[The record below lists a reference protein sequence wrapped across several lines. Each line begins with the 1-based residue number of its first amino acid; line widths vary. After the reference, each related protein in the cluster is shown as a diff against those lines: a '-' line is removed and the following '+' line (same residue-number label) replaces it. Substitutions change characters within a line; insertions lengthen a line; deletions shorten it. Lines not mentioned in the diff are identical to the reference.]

1 MKNHKLILSVSAAV
15 LLFGSAA
22 CRPDNPV
29 PDPDPTEK
37 YVWIEP
43 NIERTGTHVALLEK
57 QDDGSYLIE
66 LPASDPYIYFFPFEE
81 DLPGENTVLA
91 FEYKAENAIDRIQCF
106 FIDAEEGLNAAHA
119 QDGPGAAATDTW
131 TPYSVRMKTA
141 MAEFSW
147 GEEGDYL
154 RLDLG
159 ESIVPGSTIRLRNI
173 CIRPMNASEQA
184 EQDKEDDAAG
194 EKDRYAQGILD
205 YLDRDYASTI
215 GSVSVGADKVSVSGT
230 VSGHSS
236 LQRFRYSK
244 ISSP

>member
-29 PDPDPTEK
+29 PDPDPTEN

-43 NIERTGTHVALLEK
+43 NIERTGAHVALLEK

-66 LPASDPYIYFFPFEE
+66 LPTSDPYIYFFPFEE

-91 FEYKAENAIDRIQCF
+91 FEYKAENAIDRTQCF

-184 EQDKEDDAAG
+184 EQDKED
-194 EKDRYAQGILD
+194 E
-205 YLDRDYASTI
+205 ASGKYIFSYGTEEVEI
-215 GSVSVGADKVSVSGT
+215 ENVKQVMWKEGSVICTILEQTGTLDMDELVSMAEEVMN
-230 VSGHSS
+230 
-236 LQRFRYSK
+236 L
-244 ISSP
+244 